1 MFRKE
6 GIDVG
11 SRKSKVGWYLL
22 FTAPLLI
29 IFTIVVIVPFLIGIY
44 YAFFDWDGIAAN
56 PMEFVGLENFSTL
69 FADDRFMQSMWL
81 TVLFTVLSVVS
92 VNVVGLAFAL
102 LVTSKLRTANL
113 ARTMLFMPY
122 LIGGLILGYIW
133 QFVFLD
139 VFTLVGEVTG
149 LESIFFNWL
158 NNETFALFALV
169 FVFTWQMAGYVMIVY
184 IAGIQ
189 GIPGE
194 VVEAAKI
201 DGASNWQ
208 RLTRVT
214 LPLLMPAFT
223 ISLFL
228 TLSYGFKIYDVNLSL
243 TGGGPANATE
253 LFAMNIYNEIFGY
266 GNYGYGQ
273 AKAIMF
279 FIIIAAITLTQVYI
293 TKKREVEM

>member
-1 MFRKE
+1 MAKRKR
-6 GIDVG
+6 I
-11 SRKSKVGWYLL
+11 GWYLF
-22 FTAPLLI
+22 FTVPLLI
-29 IFTIVVIVPFLIGIY
+29 IFTIIVLVPFVIGIY
-44 YAFFDWDGIAAN
+44 YSFFQWDGIRAN
-56 PMEFVGLENFSTL
+56 PMEFNGLANFARLMEDERFLRST
-69 FADDRFMQSMWL
+69 WL
-81 TVLFTVLSVVS
+81 TVLFTVLSVFT
-92 VNVVGLAFAL
+92 VNAVGLAFAL
-102 LVTSKLRTANL
+102 LVTSKLKLANL

-139 VFTLVGEVTG
+139 VFTLIGDVTG
-149 LESIFFNWL
+149 MDSLFFNWL
-158 NNETFALFALV
+158 NNEDFALFALV
-169 FVFTWQMAGYVMIVY
+169 LVFTWQMAGYVMIVY
-184 IAGIQ
+184 IAGLQ

-201 DGASNWQ
+201 DGAGGWQ
-208 RLTRVT
+208 RFTRITV
-214 LPLLMPAFT
+214 PLLMPAFT

-266 GNYGYGQ
+266 NNYGYGQ
-273 AKAIMF
+273 AKAIVF
-279 FIIIAAITLTQVYI
+279 FVIVAAITLTQVYL